1 MHNAPQ
7 HGNKT
12 ITAVMGRPVAL
23 FPPTGDSSFKGNAEQ
38 NLSYT
43 MMEKG
48 STSNKLK
55 WT

>member
-7 HGNKT
+7 HGNKNNNNGDGAACG
-12 ITAVMGRPVAL
+12 AVS
-23 FPPTGDSSFKGNAEQ
+23 PTGDSSFKGNAEQ
-38 NLSYT
+38 SHN